1 MYIEVKMDAG
11 GAPLLLINFDLAKHV
26 FVDTS
31 GSYVAKD
38 LLSAF

>member
-1 MYIEVKMDAG
+1 MDAG
-11 GAPLLLINFDLAKHV
+11 GALRLLINFDLAKRV
-26 FVDTS
+26 FVDTG